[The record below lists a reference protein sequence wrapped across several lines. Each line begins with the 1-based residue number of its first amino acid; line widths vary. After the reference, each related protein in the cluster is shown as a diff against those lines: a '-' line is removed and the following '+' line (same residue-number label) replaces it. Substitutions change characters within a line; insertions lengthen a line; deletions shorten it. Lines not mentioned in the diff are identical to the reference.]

1 MEAIYLDNAATTPL
15 SPLVREAMEP
25 WLGGEWGNP
34 SSVHRRGVRAREA
47 IDRARTQV
55 ARAVGASPEGVI
67 FTSGGTEA
75 NNLALFGLL
84 PPRRERSG
92 GLLVGPTE
100 HASVRAAAGAL
111 AEDGVA
117 VTTASLGADGRLD
130 LEELGERLE
139 QQPVLVAQ
147 MLVSNEFGSVYPLA
161 ELSRMIRARTANR
174 TLLHVDAVQALGKLE
189 LSMASIGADSL
200 SLSAHKIHG
209 PQGVGAL
216 VLSRELPPLRPLIHG
231 GGQEEGKRSGTE
243 NVAGIVGFG
252 CAAELADLEL
262 GATAAHLARLRARL
276 IEGIDPLEGIRLL
289 IPGGEAA
296 PHQPG
301 IVSLTVP
308 GAAAEVWLH
317 HLDARGVAVGTGS
330 ACQARKREI
339 SPVLS
344 AAGLSPEQARGVL
357 RLSFSRENTLEE
369 LDRVVVLLREVHG
382 ELAELRR

>member
-15 SPLVREAMEP
+15 SPVVREAMEP
-25 WLGGEWGNP
+25 WLTGEWGNP
-34 SSVHRRGVRAREA
+34 SSVHRMGVRAREA
-47 IDRARTQV
+47 VDRARAQV
-55 ARAVGASPEGVI
+55 ARAVGAPPEGVI

-84 PPRRERSG
+84 PARRERSG

-100 HASVRAAAGAL
+100 HASVRAAAAAL
-111 AEDGVA
+111 AGEGVA
-117 VTTASLGADGRLD
+117 VTTASLDEGGALD
-130 LEELGERLE
+130 LEALGESLE
-139 QQPVLVAQ
+139 REPALVAQ

-161 ELSRMIRARTANR
+161 ELSRMIRARTAGR

-209 PQGVGAL
+209 PKGVGAL
-216 VLSRELPPLRPLIHG
+216 VLSRELPLRPLIHG
-231 GGQEEGKRSGTE
+231 GGQEEGARSGTE

-252 CAAELADLEL
+252 RAAELADRLL
-262 GATAAHLARLRARL
+262 SSTAAHLARLRARL
-276 IEGIDPLEGIRLL
+276 VAGIEALEGVELL
-289 IPGGEAA
+289 APGGEAA

-330 ACQARKREI
+330 ACQVRKREI

-344 AAGLSPEQARGVL
+344 AVGLSPERARGVL

-369 LDRVVVLLREVHG
+369 LDRVVILLREVHG
-382 ELAELRR
+382 ELAELPR